1 MMMLMEYDKWGE
13 NWFVFLIYFEN
24 DEEWFYVLENVYIIG
39 LMNIVDCFLVVVD
52 YVLCRWFFFIDI
64 EFGFDIL

>member
-64 EFGFDIL
+64 ESGFDIL

>member
-64 EFGFDIL
+64 ELGFDIL